1 MKTSWAPGWNTGSFK
16 IKASLDN
23 VVDKGV
29 YFTPS
34 LGNQCQLGNQINS
47 LIQIS
52 AGSFQTAGFIR
63 IQLLYFPYLSMPPG
77 AVFFSVPCIDVF
89 IRSLQIWTSSASF
102 STRCSPSWHSC
113 PCSSTWRNA
122 STSTR
127 SCRPKR
133 RVWSS
138 GSMGQHLWDIQTHLS
153 FY

>member
-1 MKTSWAPGWNTGSFK
+1 MKTSWAAGWNRGSFK
-16 IKASLDN
+16 TKASLDI

-29 YFTPS
+29 YFTQS
-34 LGNQCQLGNQINS
+34 VLKQINT

-52 AGSFQTAGFIR
+52 AGSFQSAGFTR
-63 IQLLYFPYLSMPPG
+63 IQWLYSLISACHPG
-77 AVFFSVPCIDVF
+77 AVFFRVLCINVF
-89 IRSLQIWTSSASF
+89 IRSLQIWTSSASS
-102 STRCSPSWHSC
+102 STRCSPSWRWC

-127 SCRPKR
+127 RCQPKR

-153 FY
+153 FYYRW